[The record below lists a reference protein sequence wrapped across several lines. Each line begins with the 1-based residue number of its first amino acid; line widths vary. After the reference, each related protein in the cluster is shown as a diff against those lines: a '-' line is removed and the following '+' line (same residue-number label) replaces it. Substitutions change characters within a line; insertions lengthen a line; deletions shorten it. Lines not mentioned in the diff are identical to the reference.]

1 MGCGSSSVS
10 EEVIEVR
17 AHDAKK
23 SAMIEK
29 ELITHGWTSEE
40 INNIVKDTFKALDTD
55 GNKLIDA
62 KELNQFFIKDSGGIG
77 YVTMEQSI
85 QKSLK
90 AIDSVDTDGN
100 DAFDRAEFSYWMKRR
115 ILKSYNSIEKAF
127 GNIQKMMT
135 RKYPKALEERF
146 LSQGWPKARRDAM
159 FKDAYKK
166 AGGKKDSLPKSK
178 LLFYIN
184 EVFLES
190 GLRYPSLYAEKNFK
204 NVVMAKMDDDIG
216 LLQAMSIGDF
226 IIIQNVRKKVSQ
238 G

>member
-190 GLRYPSLYAEKNFK
+190 GYE
-204 NVVMAKMDDDIG
+204 
-216 LLQAMSIGDF
+216 SI
-226 IIIQNVRKKVSQ
+226 VRVTHMCT
-238 G
+238 